1 MSGSLAA
8 PGATYSQGAGI
19 APTSPNTK
27 AARAR
32 MDRRDASDKRRAA
45 SKVSAAAAADD
56 DAGGGAE

>member
-19 APTSPNTK
+19 APTSPDTR
-27 AARAR
+27 AAQTR

-45 SKVSAAAAADD
+45 SKAG
-56 DAGGGAE
+56 AGGGAE